1 MNTIDCY
8 DGHRRQ
14 RRGREGRVHRNGID
28 IGVCHHQQHP
38 IRKRPMHHDQHHVID
53 WSSAQTQ
60 AEVVLLH
67 GPFQQEIQVEN
78 QLLDVD
84 VVVIVVH
91 AQEAKELENLY
102 YFVGGCCT
110 IL

>member
-1 MNTIDCY
+1 
-8 DGHRRQ
+8 
-14 RRGREGRVHRNGID
+14 
-28 IGVCHHQQHP
+28 
-38 IRKRPMHHDQHHVID
+38 MHHDQHHVID